1 MVRIYEKY
9 AWVILLAVG
18 LLWLLVGFVA
28 VFSPEGIFEADAQAV
43 TKMPWTDL
51 KASSPVASNFVIFV
65 YGQMGLLKISW
76 SLFILAI
83 TLTGYRR
90 GEKWAWYILLLAP
103 ILLVSDAVFS
113 VIFIGDIN
121 QVLQFIPIT
130 AITMVGLLLPYR
142 IFFPKKRSDVQK

>member
-1 MVRIYEKY
+1 MKFYEKY

-18 LLWLLVGFVA
+18 LLWLVVGIVA
-28 VFSPEGIFEADAQAV
+28 VFQPEGIFEADAQAV
-43 TKMPWTDL
+43 TNVPWSQL
-51 KASSPVASNFVIFV
+51 KASSPEASNFIIFV

-103 ILLVSDAVFS
+103 ILLVSDALFS
-113 VIFIGDIN
+113 SIFIGDVS
-121 QVLQFIPIT
+121 QTLAFIPIT
-130 AITMVGLLLPYR
+130 TITLLGLLLPYR
-142 IFFPKKRSDVQK
+142 KFFPKKPSDVQQ

>member
-1 MVRIYEKY
+1 MKFYERY

-18 LLWLLVGFVA
+18 LLWLVVGIVA
-28 VFSPEGIFEADAQAV
+28 VFQPEGIFEADAQAV
-43 TKMPWTDL
+43 TNLPWTDL
-51 KASSPVASNFVIFV
+51 KVSSPEASNFIIFV

-90 GEKWAWYILLLAP
+90 GEKWAWYIMLLAP
-103 ILLVSDAVFS
+103 ILLVSDTVFS
-113 VIFIGDIN
+113 AVFIGDIN

-130 AITMVGLLLPYR
+130 AITMLGLLLPYR
-142 IFFPKKRSDVQK
+142 IFFPKKPLDVQQ